1 MVQPLRPFE
10 DTGKPRTGSN
20 AGGVRQKYVLD
31 EPGRRLILARYDGK
45 SETISELAERLA
57 VPRWV
62 VKKWGCELGLARQRE
77 PRWTTEDEEYLRRNL
92 HRSSLGDIAKKLGRT
107 KVAVKLKAKRL
118 GVNKCEQVG
127 YTMRGLCMGL
137 GCDHK
142 QVERWLERGWLKGT
156 HRHTERATR
165 DVWYFSDAAIR
176 RFVMQHPQE
185 VDQRRFDW
193 LWVVDV
199 LTGGLGELGTM
210 YGESEQ
216 EGGAA

>member
-1 MVQPLRPFE
+1 MTQPLRPLE
-10 DTGKPRTGSN
+10 DIGKARTGSN
-20 AGGVRQKYVLD
+20 AGPQKYVLD
-31 EPGRRLILARYDGK
+31 EPGRRLLLARYDGK
-45 SETISELAERLA
+45 SETIDELAKRLA
-57 VPRWV
+57 VPRTI
-62 VKKWGCELGLARQRE
+62 VKYWAREIGLARRKE
-77 PRWTTEDEEYLRRNL
+77 PRWTPEDEAYLECNL
-92 HRSSLGDIAKKLGRT
+92 HRSSLADIAKKLGRT
-107 KVAVKLKAKRL
+107 KTAVKLKAKRI
-118 GVNKCEQVG
+118 GVNKCGQAG

-142 QVERWLERGWLKGT
+142 QVERWLERGWIKGT
-156 HRHTERATR
+156 RRHTERAQH

-193 LWVVDV
+193 LWVVDI

-216 EGGAA
+216 QGGAA